1 MFKFSPTVAELG
13 ILTKT
18 FCNSHLQ
25 VQKFGAD
32 FLEQLPNFATQDEKY
47 PIVFVNIPNS
57 ATVGENLNTYS
68 LDIYCL
74 DIIQK
79 DRDNII
85 TILSDTQLI
94 LNDIYLDLQT
104 GTDWTID
111 VTAASMTPLNNDL
124 LDYAAGFVMTLDIEV
139 ETYCVTDLPIE

>member
-1 MFKFSPTVAELG
+1 MTLFEVIKRLE
-13 ILTKT
+13 T

>member
-1 MFKFSPTVAELG
+1 MTLFEVIKRLE
-13 ILTKT
+13 T
-18 FCNSHLQ
+18 FCDSHLQ
-25 VQKFGAD
+25 VKKFGAD

-111 VTAASMTPLNNDL
+111 VTSASMTPLNNDL

-139 ETYCVTDLPIE
+139 ETYCVTDLPVE

>member
-1 MFKFSPTVAELG
+1 MTLFEVIKRLE
-13 ILTKT
+13 T

-111 VTAASMTPLNNDL
+111 VTGASMTPLNNDL

>member
-1 MFKFSPTVAELG
+1 MTLFEVIKRLE
-13 ILTKT
+13 T

-68 LDIYCL
+68 IDIYCL

>member
-1 MFKFSPTVAELG
+1 MTLFEVIKRLE
-13 ILTKT
+13 T

-111 VTAASMTPLNNDL
+111 VTSASMTPLNNDL

>member
-1 MFKFSPTVAELG
+1 MTLFEVIKRLE
-13 ILTKT
+13 T
-18 FCNSHLQ
+18 FCDSHLQ

-111 VTAASMTPLNNDL
+111 VTAASMAPLNNDL

>member
-1 MFKFSPTVAELG
+1 MTLFEVIKRLE
-13 ILTKT
+13 T
-18 FCNSHLQ
+18 FCDSHLQ
-25 VQKFGAD
+25 VKKFGAD

-111 VTAASMTPLNNDL
+111 VTGASMTPLNNDL

>member
-1 MFKFSPTVAELG
+1 MTLFEVIKRLE
-13 ILTKT
+13 T
-18 FCNSHLQ
+18 FCDSHLQ

-47 PIVFVNIPNS
+47 PVVFVNVPTS
-57 ATVGENLNTYS
+57 ASLNENLNTFS
-68 LDIYCL
+68 LEVYCL

-94 LNDIYLDLQT
+94 LNDIYLNQH
-104 GTDWTID
+104 
-111 VTAASMTPLNNDL
+111 
-124 LDYAAGFVMTLDIEV
+124 
-139 ETYCVTDLPIE
+139 

>member
-1 MFKFSPTVAELG
+1 MTLFEVIKRLE
-13 ILTKT
+13 T

-139 ETYCVTDLPIE
+139 ETYCVTDIPVE

>member
-1 MFKFSPTVAELG
+1 MTLFEVIKRLE
-13 ILTKT
+13 T
-18 FCNSHLQ
+18 FCDSHLQ

-139 ETYCVTDLPIE
+139 ETYCVTDIPVE